1 MSKRPAKGPIDAKG
15 GKNTAP
21 LRSSRGAA
29 SRTSGRTTGRTARAQ
44 TRSHSHV
51 ASDTAYAT
59 DGLTNARTRIV
70 GSRTGLVAD
79 GVVTLVR
86 MARIARDR
94 LGRVS
99 ARLAAVV
106 TPVGWAL
113 LVIVPFA
120 FVAAAVVGW
129 VELLAV
135 GWAGLVL
142 LAIAAVV
149 LIPRARLEVELALV
163 SLRVVA
169 GEPATGKVTVAAGR
183 HGQSA
188 GATVEVPVGTQLVD
202 VVLPALGRGQSV
214 EHTFD
219 VPTSRRG
226 IVPVGP
232 ARSIRADP
240 IGLVRRE
247 TQWTAVES
255 LYVHPR
261 TVAIPSMSSGL
272 VRDLEGNPTRD
283 LSTSDMSFHA
293 LREYQPGDERRAIH
307 WKSTAK
313 TGVHMVRQYEET
325 RRSHLLI
332 ALSLAAADFG
342 TDDEFEMAVSVAGS
356 LGTRAIRDTRDV
368 TVAVSAVTPEF
379 SAKKVFEIQPVPTLS
394 RTRLLDGL
402 AAIDRSPT
410 ALSLVDVARVAADRV
425 VGVSVAF
432 LVCGSAVSSAQLRAA
447 ANQFPAGVETVA
459 VVCDPEAVPG
469 VRRLA
474 GLTVF
479 TIGFLEDLSGF
490 LARSVAA

>member
-1 MSKRPAKGPIDAKG
+1 MIGRPSAKGTPRQK
-15 GKNTAP
+15 P
-21 LRSSRGAA
+21 
-29 SRTSGRTTGRTARAQ
+29 SRTATGRANTRAHTRANNRTV
-44 TRSHSHV
+44 TRSHSHIS
-51 ASDTAYAT
+51 SDTGYAT

-70 GSRTGLVAD
+70 GTRTGAVAD
-79 GVVTLVR
+79 AIVTLVR
-86 MARIARDR
+86 VLRVARTTLDKV
-94 LGRVS
+94 G

-106 TPVGWAL
+106 TPVGWSL
-113 LVIVPFA
+113 IVLVPLA
-120 FVAAAVVGW
+120 FLAAAVFGW

-135 GWAGLVL
+135 GWAGLL
-142 LAIAAVV
+142 LLGVAAVF

-169 GEPATGKVTVAAGR
+169 GEPATGKVTVVAPR
-183 HGQSA
+183 HGQSS
-188 GATVEVPVGTQLVD
+188 GATVEVPVGDRLVD
-202 VVLPALGRGQSV
+202 VVLPALGRGDSV
-214 EHTFD
+214 VHTFD
-219 VPTSRRG
+219 VPTERRG

-255 LYVHPR
+255 LFVHPR

-332 ALSLAAADFG
+332 ALSLAAADFT

-368 TVAVSAVTPEF
+368 TVAVSAITPEF
-379 SAKKVFEIQPVPTLS
+379 SAKKLFEIRAIPTLS

-410 ALSLVDVARVAADRV
+410 ALGLVDVARVASDRV

-432 LVCGSAVSSAQLRAA
+432 LVCGSAVTAAQLRAA
-447 ANQFPAGVETVA
+447 SSQFPAGVETVA
-459 VVCDPEAVPG
+459 VVCDPDAVPG

-479 TIGFLEDLSGF
+479 TIGFLDDLSSF